1 MEIEDNGN
9 KVIAYISEANIPNKK
24 INIKSDLANYLKK
37 EQILNFSNNVKLND
51 VKNNL
56 FIEGDKIKYEKDKD
70 LFYSHGNTKFN
81 VDNKYII
88 YSKNVYYDRKI
99 QVVYGN
105 DLTKIEDMKTKEA
118 SRLIFGDV
126 LRIAEN
132 NKNRMKDITYYFAQ
146 KKK

>member
-1 MEIEDNGN
+1 MRINILIILSIIFCSFTKILIADEVNFNAKKMEIEDNGN

-37 EQILNFSNNVKLND
+37 EQILNFANNVKLND
-51 VKNNL
+51 IKNNL

-88 YSKNVYYDRKI
+88 FSKNVYYDRKI
-99 QVVYGN
+99 QVC
-105 DLTKIEDMKTKEA
+105 
-118 SRLIFGDV
+118 
-126 LRIAEN
+126 
-132 NKNRMKDITYYFAQ
+132 NKKQ
-146 KKK
+146 